1 VAAIARV
8 LDLRVPLPG
17 QSLISLADE
26 NPVVAAKTFLAIAG
40 LFGVVG
46 FTTFAFLRRLERG
59 KAVRL
64 ER

>member
-1 VAAIARV
+1 M
-8 LDLRVPLPG
+8 
-17 QSLISLADE
+17 
-26 NPVVAAKTFLAIAG
+26 VAAKTLLAMAG
-40 LFGVVG
+40 LFGVVE